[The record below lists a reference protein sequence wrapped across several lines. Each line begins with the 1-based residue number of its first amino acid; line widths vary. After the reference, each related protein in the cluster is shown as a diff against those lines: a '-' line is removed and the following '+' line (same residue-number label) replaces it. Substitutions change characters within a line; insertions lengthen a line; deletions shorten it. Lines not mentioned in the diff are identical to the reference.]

1 VFFVFKIIETVP
13 NFSEGRDEAVI
24 IKIADCFKNVTDVK
38 LLDVKPDKDH
48 NRTVV
53 TAIGDPAPLKEC
65 IYKAFDVAIKNI
77 DLTKHK
83 GEHPRMG
90 AVDVVPFIPVRN
102 SDMKECVALAK
113 EVAQHVAEKFALPIF
128 LYEAAA
134 SNVERQNL
142 ANIRKGEFE
151 GFGEKIKD
159 PKWKPDFGPCK
170 IHPTAGAT
178 VIGAREYLIAF
189 NINLA
194 TSDIK
199 IADKIARAVRGSSGG
214 LVNVKAMGVELSGR
228 GIVQVS
234 MNMVNH
240 KKTPLFR
247 AFEMVRS
254 EAERYGVNVVG
265 SEIIG
270 LTPMEALIT
279 CADHFLKIENFEM
292 KQIIEN
298 NL

>member
-1 VFFVFKIIETVP
+1 MNKIIETVP

-24 IKIADCFKNVTDVK
+24 KMIADCFCDVKEVK
-38 LLDVKPDKDH
+38 LLDVKPDRDH
-48 NRTVV
+48 HRTVV
-53 TAIGDPAPLKEC
+53 TAIGEPEPLKNC
-65 IYKAFDVAIKNI
+65 VLKAFDTAIKHI

-90 AVDVVPFIPVRN
+90 AVDVVPFIPVRGSN
-102 SDMKECVALAK
+102 MNECIELAK
-113 EVAQHVAEKFALPIF
+113 EVARTVAAKHSLPVF

-134 SNVERQNL
+134 TAPDRQNL

-151 GFGEKIKD
+151 GWPEKIKD
-159 PKWKPDFGPCK
+159 PKWKPDFGPDK
-170 IHPTAGAT
+170 VHPTAGAT

-194 TSDIK
+194 TNDLK
-199 IADKIARAVRGSSGG
+199 VADKIARAIRGSSGG
-214 LVNVKAMGVELSGR
+214 FVNVKAMGVELSGR

-234 MNMVNH
+234 MNMVNY

-247 AFEMVRS
+247 AFEMVRC
-254 EAERYGVNVVG
+254 EAARYGVNVIG

-270 LTPMEALIT
+270 LTPMEAMIQ
-279 CADHFLKIENFEM
+279 CADYFLRLENFEI
-292 KQIIEN
+292 KQVIEN
-298 NL
+298 NI

>member
-1 VFFVFKIIETVP
+1 VLKIIETVP
-13 NFSEGRDEAVI
+13 NFSEGRDEALI
-24 IKIADCFKNVTDVK
+24 NKIADCFKNVTDVK

-53 TAIGDPAPLKEC
+53 TAIGDPDPLKEC
-65 IYKAFDVAIKNI
+65 VYKAFEVAVKNI

-83 GEHPRMG
+83 GGHPRMG
-90 AVDVVPFIPVRN
+90 AVDVVPFTPVRN
-102 SDMKECVALAK
+102 SDMKECVELAK
-113 EVAQHVAEKFALPIF
+113 EVAKHVAEKFSVPIF

-134 SNVERQNL
+134 SSAERQNL

-159 PKWKPDFGPCK
+159 PKWKPDFGPAVL
-170 IHPTAGAT
+170 HPTAGAT
-178 VIGAREYLIAF
+178 VIGAREFLIAF

-194 TSDIK
+194 TNDVK

-214 LVNVKAMGVELSGR
+214 LVNVKAMGIELSGR

-254 EAERYGVNVVG
+254 EAERYGVSVIG

-270 LTPMEALIT
+270 LTPMEALIS
-279 CADHFLKIENFEM
+279 CADHFLKIENFDM
-292 KQIIEN
+292 KQVIEN

>member
-1 VFFVFKIIETVP
+1 MNKIIETVP

-24 IKIADCFKNVTDVK
+24 KQISDCFRNVDEVK

-53 TAIGDPAPLKEC
+53 TAIGEPEPLKNC
-65 IYKAFDVAIKNI
+65 LYKAFEIAVEKI
-77 DLTKHK
+77 DLKKHK

-102 SDMKECVALAK
+102 SNMNECIELAK
-113 EVAQHVAEKFALPIF
+113 ETAGAISAKYNLPIF

-134 SNVERQNL
+134 TSPDRQNL
-142 ANIRKGEFE
+142 ANIRKGEYE
-151 GFGEKIKD
+151 GWFEKIKD
-159 PKWKPDFGPCK
+159 PKWKPDFGPSEV
-170 IHPTAGAT
+170 HPTAGAS
-178 VIGAREYLIAF
+178 VFGAREYLIAF
-189 NINLA
+189 NVNLD

-214 LVNVKAMGVELSGR
+214 LVNVKGMGVELSGR

-234 MNMVNH
+234 MNLVNY
-240 KKTPLFR
+240 KKTPIFR
-247 AFEMVRS
+247 VFEMVRL
-254 EAERYGVNVVG
+254 EAARYGVNVVG
-265 SEIIG
+265 SELIG
-270 LTPMEALIT
+270 MAPMEALIQ
-279 CADHFLKIENFEM
+279 CADYYLRIEDFDI
-292 KQIIEN
+292 KQVIEN

>member
-1 VFFVFKIIETVP
+1 MNKIIETVP

-24 IKIADCFKNVTDVK
+24 KQISDCFRNVDEVK

-53 TAIGDPAPLKEC
+53 TAIGEPEPLKNC
-65 IYKAFDVAIKNI
+65 LYKAFEIAVEKI
-77 DLTKHK
+77 DLKKHK

-102 SDMKECVALAK
+102 SNMNECIELAK
-113 EVAQHVAEKFALPIF
+113 ETAGVISAKYNLPIF

-134 SNVERQNL
+134 TSPDRQNL
-142 ANIRKGEFE
+142 ANIRKGEYE
-151 GFGEKIKD
+151 GWFEKIKD
-159 PKWKPDFGPCK
+159 PKWKPDFGPSEV
-170 IHPTAGAT
+170 HPTAGAS
-178 VIGAREYLIAF
+178 VFGAREYLIAF
-189 NINLA
+189 NVNLD

-214 LVNVKAMGVELSGR
+214 LVNVKGMGVELSGR

-234 MNMVNH
+234 MNLVNY
-240 KKTPLFR
+240 KKTPIFR
-247 AFEMVRS
+247 VFEMVRL
-254 EAERYGVNVVG
+254 EAARYGVNVVG
-265 SEIIG
+265 SELIG
-270 LTPMEALIT
+270 MAPMEALIQ
-279 CADHFLKIENFEM
+279 CADYYLRIEDFDI
-292 KQIIEN
+292 KQVIEN

>member
-1 VFFVFKIIETVP
+1 MFFVLKIIETVP
-13 NFSEGRDEAVI
+13 NFSEGRDEAI
-24 IKIADCFKNVTDVK
+24 INKIADCFKNVTDVK
-38 LLDVKPDKDH
+38 LLDVKPDRDH

-53 TAIGDPAPLKEC
+53 TAIGDPDPLKEC
-65 IYKAFDVAIKNI
+65 VYKAFEVAVKNI

-113 EVAQHVAEKFALPIF
+113 EVAKTVAEKFSIPIF

-134 SNVERQNL
+134 SNAERQNL

-159 PKWKPDFGPCK
+159 PKWKPDFGPGQL
-170 IHPTAGAT
+170 HPTAGAT

-194 TSDIK
+194 TNDVK

-214 LVNVKAMGVELSGR
+214 LVNVKAMAVELSGR

-254 EAERYGVNVVG
+254 EAERYGVNVIG

-270 LTPMEALIT
+270 LTPMEALIS
-279 CADHFLKIENFEM
+279 CADHFLKIENFDM
-292 KQIIEN
+292 KQVIEN

>member
-1 VFFVFKIIETVP
+1 MNKIIETVP
-13 NFSEGRDEAVI
+13 NFSEGRDETI
-24 IKIADCFKNVTDVK
+24 INQIADCFKNVAEVK

-53 TAIGDPAPLKEC
+53 TAIGESEPLKDC
-65 IYKAFDVAIKNI
+65 IYKAFEIAVNKI

-102 SDMKECVALAK
+102 ATMVECIEMAK
-113 EVAQHVAEKFALPIF
+113 EVARTVSEKHKLPIF

-134 SNVERQNL
+134 SSPDRQNL

-151 GFGEKIKD
+151 GMIEKIKD
-159 PKWKPDFGPCK
+159 PKWKPDFGPAAV
-170 IHPTAGAT
+170 HPTAGAT

-194 TSDIK
+194 TNDIK
-199 IADKIARAVRGSSGG
+199 IADRIARAIRGSSGG
-214 LVNVKAMGVELSGR
+214 FVNVKAMGVELSGR

-234 MNMVNH
+234 MNMVNY

-247 AFEMVRS
+247 VFESVRM
-254 EAERYGVNVVG
+254 EAARYGVNVVG

-270 LTPMEALIT
+270 MAPMEALVQ
-279 CADHFLKIENFEM
+279 CADYFLRIEGFDM
-292 KQIIEN
+292 KQVIEN

>member
-1 VFFVFKIIETVP
+1 MNKIIETVP

-24 IKIADCFKNVTDVK
+24 KQISDCFRNVGEVK

-53 TAIGDPAPLKEC
+53 TAIGEPEPLKNC
-65 IYKAFDVAIKNI
+65 LYKAFEIAVEKI
-77 DLTKHK
+77 DLKKHK

-102 SDMKECVALAK
+102 SNMNECIELAK
-113 EVAQHVAEKFALPIF
+113 ETAGVISAKCKLPIF

-134 SNVERQNL
+134 TTPERQNL
-142 ANIRKGEFE
+142 ANIRKGEYE
-151 GFGEKIKD
+151 GWFEKIKD
-159 PKWKPDFGPCK
+159 PKWKPDFGPSE
-170 IHPTAGAT
+170 IHPTAGAS
-178 VIGAREYLIAF
+178 VFGAREYLIAF
-189 NINLA
+189 NVNLD

-214 LVNVKAMGVELSGR
+214 FVNVKGMGVELSGR

-234 MNMVNH
+234 MNLVNY
-240 KKTPLFR
+240 KKTPIFR
-247 AFEMVRS
+247 VFETVRL
-254 EAERYGVNVVG
+254 EAARYGVNVVG
-265 SEIIG
+265 SELIG
-270 LTPMEALIT
+270 MAPMEALIQ
-279 CADHFLKIENFEM
+279 CADYYLRIEDFDI
-292 KQIIEN
+292 KQVIEN

>member
-1 VFFVFKIIETVP
+1 MFKIIETVP

>member
-1 VFFVFKIIETVP
+1 VFKIIETVP